1 MDVPE
6 IQMSLPGRQQLV
18 LDQIERILAAA
29 DPQLKSMFAA
39 FTRLASHED
48 LPETEVISGR
58 ISGRPKRRWAV
69 LISVMVVGVLSLAL
83 LFAYAT
89 SRACPGLSSDQV
101 VASAAVRLA
110 GCSEATNA
118 WSKGGR

>member
-58 ISGRPKRRWAV
+58 PKRRWAV
-69 LISVMVVGVLSLAL
+69 MISVMVVGVLSLAL
-83 LFAYAT
+83 LFAFAT